1 MHLYVYKCIGI
12 YIGFLFN
19 LHFRKL
25 LTDFYITSVLYF
37 EKLELSSGFI
47 AFYLQLKIKKSYYNS
62 YFLLETS
69 PETIFQFTFYS
80 IYFYSYYLSHF
91 KMSYPF

>member
-1 MHLYVYKCIGI
+1 MHLCVYKCIGI

-25 LTDFYITSVLYF
+25 LTDFYITSILYF

-47 AFYLQLKIKKSYYNS
+47 TFHLQLKLKKSYYNS
-62 YFLLETS
+62 YFLFESLL
-69 PETIFQFTFYS
+69 QFTFYS
-80 IYFYSYYLSHF
+80 IYFYSYYLSDF

>member
-1 MHLYVYKCIGI
+1 MHLCVYKCIGI

-47 AFYLQLKIKKSYYNS
+47 AFYLQLKIKKIYYNS
-62 YFLLETS
+62 YFLFETS